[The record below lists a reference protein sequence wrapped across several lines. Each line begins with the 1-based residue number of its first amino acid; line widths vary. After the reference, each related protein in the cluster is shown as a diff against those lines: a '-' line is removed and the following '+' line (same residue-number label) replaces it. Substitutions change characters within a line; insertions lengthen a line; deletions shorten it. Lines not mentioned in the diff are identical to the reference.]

1 MISFYRLNPLS
12 LVQICTPILERFQDK
27 DEALKFVEKIGE
39 KVKSNPEAFALTKV
53 LQGKIQ
59 LDCFNNVEKTKVSLS
74 RYIFGVLR
82 RIPYKLLLYDTLHMI
97 LLQAL
102 IEELEVLINEI
113 DRVGFVH
120 GQFYM
125 LASRFYMKEGIH
137 ADYYRASLH
146 FLGCTEL
153 NSLAKDDRI
162 DQAFKLSLAALLGK
176 DIFNFGEL
184 LAHPILDDLKGTDKV
199 FICF

>member
-1 MISFYRLNPLS
+1 M
-12 LVQICTPILERFQDK
+12 
-27 DEALKFVEKIGE
+27 
-39 KVKSNPEAFALTKV
+39 
-53 LQGKIQ
+53 LQ
-59 LDCFNNVEKTKVSLS
+59 S
-74 RYIFGVLR
+74 
-82 RIPYKLLLYDTLHMI
+82 
-97 LLQAL
+97 L

-125 LASRFYMKEGIH
+125 LASRFYMKEGSH

>member
-1 MISFYRLNPLS
+1 M
-12 LVQICTPILERFQDK
+12 
-27 DEALKFVEKIGE
+27 
-39 KVKSNPEAFALTKV
+39 
-53 LQGKIQ
+53 LQ
-59 LDCFNNVEKTKVSLS
+59 S
-74 RYIFGVLR
+74 
-82 RIPYKLLLYDTLHMI
+82 
-97 LLQAL
+97 L

-153 NSLAKDDRI
+153 NTLAKDDRI

-199 FICF
+199 LFICLKYCTA